1 MGDHSI
7 NSIDDHRCVF
17 CFTDLYSNWYFGP
30 RVWHIHSHGA
40 EPAKDA
46 SYHFSSAHGEVG
58 NWVPMGGANPV
69 LHFMAISW
77 LIKSMGMVKSE
88 KWIEMAIAKTDQS
101 VHSSVES
108 RPNTVS

>member
-1 MGDHSI
+1 
-7 NSIDDHRCVF
+7 
-17 CFTDLYSNWYFGP
+17 
-30 RVWHIHSHGA
+30 
-40 EPAKDA
+40 
-46 SYHFSSAHGEVG
+46 
-58 NWVPMGGANPV
+58 MGGANPV